1 MADKYLS
8 LDEALKILRITEDKF
23 ETLIS
28 NGEIK
33 AFRTQG
39 KVKFKDADVASLS
52 SRLENINIESV
63 IDDDELPSVND
74 SSEVMPAVEM
84 ETLEDS
90 DFTIELPDEVVS
102 GDPTLSSSGLSLE
115 DEDSL
120 VMEVDDFGLDEKEKG
135 SDTNPSDI
143 TIHEDDLD
151 LNIEDDNFGT
161 SDLTLQE
168 EVYGTSELTVQEDA
182 VNTSDLTVQEDAVN
196 TSDLTASDDGFGTEA
211 DLTVDDSEVIGSGD
225 KEAMSRQSGRRSS
238 RRSGRSEV
246 ESETTS
252 HYVLF
257 LIFASL
263 TLVAYMWAL
272 IYVLP
277 YHYYSTNDPLKNDA
291 RAATIPEY
299 LSGQRDWIVEKFM
312 AEKKSERVVDAPF
325 TRELF
330 STSTNTNASTTT
342 PPEGTVPPVEPVVEE
357 QK

>member
-8 LDEALKILRITEDKF
+8 LEEALAILRISEDKF

-39 KVKFKDADVASLS
+39 KVKFKEADVSSLS

-84 ETLEDS
+84 ESLEDS

-102 GDPTLSSSGLSLE
+102 GDPTVSSSGLSLE

-151 LNIEDDNFGT
+151 LNIEDDSIGT
-161 SDLTLQE
+161 SDITLQD

-182 VNTSDLTVQEDAVN
+182 INTSDLTVQEDAVN

-211 DLTVDDSEVIGSGD
+211 NLTVDDGEVIESSD
-225 KEAMSRQSGRRSS
+225 RDDSRQSRRSS
-238 RRSGRSEV
+238 RRSSGRMEAS
-246 ESETTS
+246 SETTS

-263 TLVAYMWAL
+263 TLVAYLWAL
-272 IYVLP
+272 IYVMP
-277 YHYYSTNDPLKNDA
+277 YSYFGTNNPLDPSPK
-291 RAATIPEY
+291 AATIPDY
-299 LSGQRDWIVEKFM
+299 LSGNRDWFVEKFM
-312 AEKKSERVVDAPF
+312 ESNKAERQVSPAFKRESFSDIEKKP
-325 TRELF
+325 T
-330 STSTNTNASTTT
+330 
-342 PPEGTVPPVEPVVEE
+342 EGAVPAAVEE

>member
-8 LDEALKILRITEDKF
+8 LEEALAILRISEDKF

-39 KVKFKDADVASLS
+39 KVKFKEGDVASLS
-52 SRLENINIESV
+52 GRLENINIESV

-84 ETLEDS
+84 ESLEDS

-151 LNIEDDNFGT
+151 LNIEDDNLGT
-161 SDLTLQE
+161 SDITLQD

-182 VNTSDLTVQEDAVN
+182 INTSDLTVQEDAVN

-211 DLTVDDSEVIGSGD
+211 NLTVDDGEVIESSD
-225 KEAMSRQSGRRSS
+225 KDDSRQSRRSS
-238 RRSGRSEV
+238 RRSSGRMEAT
-246 ESETTS
+246 SETTS

-263 TLVAYMWAL
+263 TLVAYLWAL
-272 IYVLP
+272 IYVMP
-277 YHYYSTNDPLKNDA
+277 YSYFGTNNPLDQSPK
-291 RAATIPEY
+291 AATIPDY
-299 LSGQRDWIVEKFM
+299 LSGNRDWFVEKFM
-312 AEKKSERVVDAPF
+312 ESNKAERNPSPVFKRESFSDIEKKP
-325 TRELF
+325 T
-330 STSTNTNASTTT
+330 
-342 PPEGTVPPVEPVVEE
+342 EGTVPAAEVKE
-357 QK
+357 

>member
-8 LDEALKILRITEDKF
+8 LEEALSILRISEDKF

-39 KVKFKDADVASLS
+39 KVKFKEADVNSLS
-52 SRLENINIESV
+52 SRLENINIDSV

-102 GDPTLSSSGLSLE
+102 GDPTVSSSGLSLE

-120 VMEVDDFGLDEKEKG
+120 VMEVDDFGLEEKEKG
-135 SDTNPSDI
+135 ADTNPSDI
-143 TIHEDDLD
+143 TIHEEDLD
-151 LNIEDDNFGT
+151 LNIEDDSIGT
-161 SDLTLQE
+161 SDITLQD

-196 TSDLTASDDGFGTEA
+196 TSELTASDDGFGTEA
-211 DLTVDDSEVIGSGD
+211 NLTVDDGEVIESG
-225 KEAMSRQSGRRSS
+225 KEESRHSGRRSS
-238 RRSGRSEV
+238 RRSSGRSETA
-246 ESETTS
+246 SETTS

-263 TLVAYMWAL
+263 TLVAYLWAL

-277 YHYYSTNDPLKNDA
+277 YHFYGSNNPLDKSPA
-291 RAATIPEY
+291 AATVPDY
-299 LSGQRDWIVEKFM
+299 LSGSRDWFVESFM
-312 AEKKSERVVDAPF
+312 ESNKSQRVVDPVF
-325 TRELF
+325 KKESF
-330 STSTNTNASTTT
+330 SETESKA
-342 PPEGTVPPVEPVVEE
+342 PEGEVPPAEE
-357 QK
+357 KK